1 MHGSVLLFVE
11 SSNQATAI
19 LGESSDLV
27 SVLETL
33 RFLELS
39 SEYWY
44 MCHSFREHVEKYMW
58 LFWEHWIISVLE
70 VSVICGGGMLSREQ
84 WVE

>member
-44 MCHSFREHVEKYMW
+44 MCHSFREHVEKYM
-58 LFWEHWIISVLE
+58 
-70 VSVICGGGMLSREQ
+70 
-84 WVE
+84 